1 MGAAGSVGSVPG
13 MSLPPQYHLGVTCDG
28 CGMSPIIGTRN
39 TCTTCSNYDLCHEC
53 FPDSLAFHP
62 NVGHM
67 FNTVETALTSTM
79 TVAGQNHNQAISVV
93 ELQLLLSHMEQQMVT
108 ILFEQQQRSFQNALE
123 ASMLSNKPVTRPAD
137 DAAIEELETKVLK
150 HEDCFDDVG
159 MLQSCSICLE
169 PFEEEERCTKMPCS
183 HVCER
188 AKRSERAL
196 KATST
201 TKLTKIVR
209 LASLGAD
216 AVHGE
221 CLRSWLSRQNSCP
234 VCRKE
239 IKQKEVVGGE
249 LNQNQNLHH
258 HPFEILESDDS
269 SEELE
274 EGGGGVRGGGRFRRS

>member
-1 MGAAGSVGSVPG
+1 
-13 MSLPPQYHLGVTCDG
+13 
-28 CGMSPIIGTRN
+28 
-39 TCTTCSNYDLCHEC
+39 
-53 FPDSLAFHP
+53 
-62 NVGHM
+62 M

-183 HVCER
+183 HVF
-188 AKRSERAL
+188 
-196 KATST
+196 
-201 TKLTKIVR
+201 
-209 LASLGAD
+209 
-216 AVHGE
+216 HGE

-274 EGGGGVRGGGRFRRS
+274 EGGGGEVPEELGGEIVEQALTPILSSLGINNNSTVNNEVYVLEPGTAGDTLLLGPGTI